1 MGRKITLPEA
11 PPKMAAKESV
21 RDQKSELVEV
31 ENKSP
36 STSHPTKTQ
45 PSSKENFSPDVSGK
59 SEKIIEALDNVE
71 RHQRRKD
78 PIRISKWIC
87 LTILAGFV
95 ITYFL
100 APTIQQPVDLG
111 IHANDQVQIPQ
122 APEQKLPPSPTHTK
136 TSTGATRLH
145 SEPKNLADQN
155 SKKLHRWTNIEG
167 LVIEATF
174 EGLEGKDHVLLRL
187 ATGSLHKYPLNKL
200 SPNSRNLA
208 QNNGTPKLWIW
219 KNQNGKIIEAS
230 YEGLDGVDY
239 ILLGLTNG
247 QTHRYPIEGLSPES
261 QRLALQLS
269 AMLEALTAK

>member
-21 RDQKSELVEV
+21 RDQKSKLVEV

-36 STSHPTKTQ
+36 STSHPTKSQ
-45 PSSKENFSPDVSGK
+45 PSSNEKFFPDVRGK
-59 SEKIIEALDNVE
+59 SEKNIEAPDNIQ
-71 RHQRRKD
+71 RQQRRKD
-78 PIRISKWIC
+78 PIPILKWIC

-95 ITYFL
+95 ITYLL
-100 APTIQQPVDLG
+100 APPIHQPVDLG
-111 IHANDQVQIPQ
+111 IHANDQVQIPHS
-122 APEQKLPPSPTHTK
+122 PEQKLPPSPTHIQTA
-136 TSTGATRLH
+136 TGATRLH
-145 SEPKNLADQN
+145 SEPKIPADKN
-155 SKKLHRWTNIEG
+155 SKKLHRWTNVEG
-167 LVIEATF
+167 LVIEASF

-187 ATGSLHKYPLNKL
+187 STGSLHKYPLNKL
-200 SPNSRNLA
+200 SPISRNLA

-230 YEGLDGVDY
+230 FEGLDGVDY
-239 ILLGLTNG
+239 VLLGLTNG
-247 QTHRYPIEGLSPES
+247 QIHRYPIDGLSPEC